1 MKKRLIIHNG
11 NISIGGQEKM
21 LVEFLKLL
29 DSEKYEVLLLIE
41 ENNGKRNDYINEIPK
56 WIEYKF
62 LTTQDFMEKLEKNKK
77 SKNFVKKIYYSLLL
91 KKKKLI
97 AINELKKYLSFSNI
111 IIDYD
116 MGLLRNLHKINLKDK
131 KLIGW
136 SHAGDGSLPKNKDK
150 RRNIER
156 YDYLVTI
163 NEVMKNGYEK
173 NTKHP
178 KILKIYNFMDF
189 DSILKKSKEAIDEN
203 LGDYIVSVG
212 SLTENKNHA
221 LLIKSFSKLKKEK
234 KIFEKLVIIGEG
246 RERENLEH
254 LIKELGMDKDILLLG
269 QKTNPYKYIAN
280 SKLFVLPSKNE
291 GFSLTSVE
299 AMFLKKMVIA
309 IKNNGTQEI
318 LGKKSKYGK
327 LILEDETGLLNML
340 FFYLK
345 NDLERK
351 KYEEIGYERAKQF
364 NKENAKLIIEEFI
377 NKI

>member
-173 NTKHP
+173 TTKHP

-189 DSILKKSKEAIDEN
+189 DSILKKSKEAIEEN

-246 RERENLEH
+246 KERENLEH
-254 LIKELGMDKDILLLG
+254 LIKELGMKKDILLLG

-291 GFSLTSVE
+291 GLPLTLLETLSLN
-299 AMFLKKMVIA
+299 KMIIA
-309 IKNNGTQEI
+309 VNNNGSSEI
-318 LGKKSKYGK
+318 LKHNYGVLVK
-327 LILEDETGLLNML
+327 NDEEELANKIY
-340 FFYLK
+340 FYLK
-345 NDLERK
+345 NNQEK
-351 KYEEIGYERAKQF
+351 IKYELLSKERIKDF
-364 NKENAKLIIEEFI
+364 KI
-377 NKI
+377 NKIKTEVEELINKI